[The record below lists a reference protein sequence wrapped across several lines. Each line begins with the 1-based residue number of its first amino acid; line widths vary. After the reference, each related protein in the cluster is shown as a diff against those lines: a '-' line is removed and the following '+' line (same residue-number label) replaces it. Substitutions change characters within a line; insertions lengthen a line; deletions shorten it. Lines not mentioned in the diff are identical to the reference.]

1 MHFVNL
7 PDLYWQQRANCMM
20 KRSRTSIAKLNDLE
34 FEKKVEISKRQ
45 ASLAALTAATA
56 AHLCKDGP
64 SMLPG
69 LQNGMKA
76 MYANRRPAA

>member
-1 MHFVNL
+1 M
-7 PDLYWQQRANCMM
+7 R
-20 KRSRTSIAKLNDLE
+20 RSKTSITKLNDLE
-34 FEKKVEISKRQ
+34 FEKRKEISKRQ

-64 SMLPG
+64 SLLPG

-76 MYANRRPAA
+76 MYANRRPAAYMSSAMPKLRRSVSV